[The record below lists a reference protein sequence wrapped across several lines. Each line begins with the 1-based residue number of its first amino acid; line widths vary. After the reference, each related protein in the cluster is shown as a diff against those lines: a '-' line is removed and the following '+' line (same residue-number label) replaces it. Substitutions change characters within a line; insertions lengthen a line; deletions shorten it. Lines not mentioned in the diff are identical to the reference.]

1 MIDQFTQFFGILIHL
16 AFSPMNLLIL
26 FGSSLLGILFGSMPG
41 LTATLGVALLTT
53 LTYNLNTDTALIS
66 LLGMYV
72 GAIYGGSY
80 PAILINIPGTPAA
93 AATAIDGY
101 PLASRGE
108 GGRALGLTTTASLI
122 GTLIGLL
129 FLVVL
134 SPLIATFA
142 LQFTSWEFFLLALFG
157 IVISGTLTSSD
168 LVVKGWIAGF
178 IGLFLA
184 TVGRDTLQYFPRYTF
199 DQSQLDSGLEIVPV
213 LIGAFGIPQV
223 IRVLSEKQKLGK
235 AKSFGRILPEF
246 KTIMRN
252 IKHIFRSA
260 LIGVGIGS
268 VPGVGEDIAA
278 WVSYSTA
285 KNTSTPEEQAKFGH
299 GSEAGIVS
307 SETANNACI
316 GGALIPLL
324 TLGIPGS
331 PPAAMLLGALLLHGV
346 IPGPTIEVDHP
357 GFLLEV
363 TAIMVLASFAMWAN
377 GMLLAKQV
385 IKILSIP
392 GPLFIPVVGVLCIL
406 GSYSL
411 GLNLFNLYLML
422 PVGVIAFVLG
432 QYKFPISPLV
442 IGLVLGGMADE
453 SLRRALMISD
463 GSFLPMFSRPVCII
477 LTLCILYFIVVQIPP
492 VKRFSQKLFSRQ
504 RALIPEAHIGEE

>member
-1 MIDQFTQFFGILIHL
+1 
-16 AFSPMNLLIL
+16 
-26 FGSSLLGILFGSMPG
+26 
-41 LTATLGVALLTT
+41 
-53 LTYNLNTDTALIS
+53 
-66 LLGMYV
+66 
-72 GAIYGGSY
+72 
-80 PAILINIPGTPAA
+80 
-93 AATAIDGY
+93 
-101 PLASRGE
+101 
-108 GGRALGLTTTASLI
+108 
-122 GTLIGLL
+122 
-129 FLVVL
+129 
-134 SPLIATFA
+134 
-142 LQFTSWEFFLLALFG
+142 
-157 IVISGTLTSSD
+157 
-168 LVVKGWIAGF
+168 VVKGWIAGF

-184 TVGRDTLQYFPRYTF
+184 TVGRDTLQFFPRYTF
-199 DQSQLDSGLEIVPV
+199 DKSELDSGLEIVPV

-235 AKSFGRILPEF
+235 AKSFGRILPEM
-246 KTIMRN
+246 KTIVKN
-252 IKHIFRSA
+252 IRHIFRSA
-260 LIGVGIGS
+260 MIGVGIGS

-285 KNTSTPEEQAKFGH
+285 KNTSSSEEQEKFGK
-299 GSEAGIVS
+299 GSETGIVS

-363 TAIMVLASFAMWAN
+363 TAVMVLASFAMWAN

-392 GPLFIPVVGVLCIL
+392 APLFIPVVGVLCII

-422 PVGVIAFVLG
+422 PVGIIAFILSEH
-432 QYKFPISPLV
+432 KFPISPLV

-463 GSFLPMFSRPVCII
+463 GSFLPMFQRPVCLI
-477 LTLCILYFIVVQIPP
+477 LVTVILYFTLSQIPP
-492 VKRFSQKLFSRQ
+492 IKRATQ
-504 RALIPEAHIGEE
+504 RIFKKPALAGANDGE